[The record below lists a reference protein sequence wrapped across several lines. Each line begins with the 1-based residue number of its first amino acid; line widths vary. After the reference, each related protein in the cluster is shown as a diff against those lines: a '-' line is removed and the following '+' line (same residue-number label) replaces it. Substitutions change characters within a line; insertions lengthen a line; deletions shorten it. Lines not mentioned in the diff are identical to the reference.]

1 MAAGAPFP
9 AARVG
14 TIIRVM
20 ERRGLTFSVAS
31 MLGLVACVAVNLWCF
46 RVHVI
51 LGLVAINITKHVV
64 IAQLCQAVGVN
75 RRTATSPGGPPPA
88 IHVAT
93 PPAPAASS
101 P

>member
-1 MAAGAPFP
+1 MAADAPFP
-9 AARVG
+9 AGRFG

-64 IAQLCQAVGVN
+64 IAQLCQAIGVN
-75 RRTATSPGGPPPA
+75 RRLASTPDVPSPAPVVP
-88 IHVAT
+88 